1 MTANPNLDEK
11 TLEQLD
17 GYWTVAVFGLDSRNG
32 SVDKGNNADV
42 QMLCS
47 INRTTGD
54 IRLVSVYRD
63 TYLMNNTTRNT
74 YGKLSWSYMDQGP
87 AGNVAVLSTNL
98 DIAIEG
104 QYRFTH
110 HIHLRFTRAAGE
122 LIGFGEQYQHL
133 STAHSIIC

>member
-1 MTANPNLDEK
+1 
-11 TLEQLD
+11 
-17 GYWTVAVFGLDSRNG
+17 
-32 SVDKGNNADV
+32 
-42 QMLCS
+42 MLCS

-98 DIAIEG
+98 DIAIDAVS
-104 QYRFTH
+104 YTH
-110 HIHLRFTRAAGE
+110 LLPRKSPAAR
-122 LIGFGEQYQHL
+122 Q
-133 STAHSIIC
+133 